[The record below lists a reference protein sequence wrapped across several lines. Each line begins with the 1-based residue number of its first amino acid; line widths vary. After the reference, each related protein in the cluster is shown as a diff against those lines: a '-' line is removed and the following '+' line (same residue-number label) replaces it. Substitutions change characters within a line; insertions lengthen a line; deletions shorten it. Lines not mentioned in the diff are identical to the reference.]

1 MLADLFFSDLII
13 LPDGSARLKGCPES
27 GQQLVPVPLDC
38 EAEICDLP
46 TLLAGEF
53 IAKASLSCT
62 TIRYQHH
69 GIFYR
74 VAVVTDID
82 GGQTWFLRRLPDFV
96 PTLSSLGL
104 PSWLCEWLML
114 PEQRYGLVLL
124 AGAQACGKTTTASAL
139 VAERLKVFGGH
150 AVTFENP
157 AELPLGGKWG
167 DFGFC
172 FQTHIKGEDDL
183 AIHIERAHLYASPN
197 IIYIGEI
204 HNKYSAIESL
214 RIALGSRQQ
223 LVVATIHGIDVV
235 AALERLINWAQEVDA
250 GNACENLA
258 NSLLAIVVQDL
269 EVDSKI
275 QQFLFVPFK
284 ETSLGIR
291 AKLRDKQFLSLAD
304 DIRSLRNRISTTG
317 VKGI

>member
-1 MLADLFFSDLII
+1 MLLSAAGVHLAD
-13 LPDGSARLKGCPES
+13 
-27 GQQLVPVPLDC
+27 GQQTC
-38 EAEICDLP
+38 
-46 TLLAGEF
+46 
-53 IAKASLSCT
+53 
-62 TIRYQHH
+62 
-69 GIFYR
+69 
-74 VAVVTDID
+74 
-82 GGQTWFLRRLPDFV
+82 
-96 PTLSSLGL
+96 
-104 PSWLCEWLML
+104 
-114 PEQRYGLVLL
+114 
-124 AGAQACGKTTTASAL
+124 GAATPANT
-139 VAERLKVFGGH
+139 FGG
-150 AVTFENP
+150 VIGRT
-157 AELPLGGKWG
+157 AEDSKPSLLETPN
-167 DFGFC
+167 
-172 FQTHIKGEDDL
+172 
-183 AIHIERAHLYASPN
+183 ARAGSPN

>member
-1 MLADLFFSDLII
+1 MLSDLSFTDLIVF
-13 LPDGSARLKGCPES
+13 PDGTARLKGCPET
-27 GQQLVPVPLDC
+27 GQQLVTMPPDC
-38 EAEICDLP
+38 TEETKDLP
-46 TLLAGEF
+46 LLLAKEL
-53 IAKASLSCT
+53 IERASFSCNT
-62 TIRYQHH
+62 FRFHQH

-82 GGQTWFLRRLPDFV
+82 GGQTWFLRRLPRTV

-104 PSWLCEWLML
+104 PSWLCEWFLL
-114 PEQRYGLVLL
+114 PEQRFGLVLL
-124 AGAQACGKTTTASAL
+124 AGAQACGKTTTASSL
-139 VAERLKVFGGH
+139 VAERLKIYGGH

-167 DFGFC
+167 EFGFC

-183 AIHIERAHLYASPN
+183 AVHIERAHLYASPN

-204 HNKYSAIESL
+204 HNKFSAIESL
-214 RIALGSRQQ
+214 RVALGSRQQ
-223 LVVATIHGIDVV
+223 LVIATIHGIDVV
-235 AALERLINWAQEVDA
+235 AALERLINWAQEIDA

-269 EVDSKI
+269 ETDSKV
-275 QQFLFVPFK
+275 QQFLLLPFNQD
-284 ETSLGIR
+284 SAGVR
-291 AKLRDKQFLSLAD
+291 AKLRDKQFVNLAD
-304 DIRSLRNRISTTG
+304 DMRALRNRIKTSG